1 MSNNLDNIILSFF
14 LEVRDEDGKLITTTL
29 SNPHI
34 DSSQFDTIK
43 KIALINTCYTGIY
56 YVKMLFY
63 KSADIQFN
71 LKFNEE
77 ESDSYIQLR
86 TISAFPNQIVLSN
99 KVKIKSGIIN
109 CDVSAS
115 NSNAE
120 EICDERLNLYI
131 EDSFSKSISTTSL
144 VNNNGQ
150 CSLNIKLY
158 DEVIIKSN
166 IDNFTTEINNYESL
180 LYSINPIFHLLK
192 YLLILSQVPMLV

>member
-34 DSSQFDTIK
+34 DSSQINTIK
-43 KIALINTCYTGIY
+43 KITLINTCYTGIY
-56 YVKMLFY
+56 YVRMFFY

-99 KVKIKSGIIN
+99 KVKIKSGIISY
-109 CDVSAS
+109 DAS
-115 NSNAE
+115 SKNSNAE

-131 EDSFSKSISTTSL
+131 EDSFSKSISSSL

-150 CSLNIKLY
+150 CSLNIKFY
-158 DEVIIKSN
+158 GEVII
-166 IDNFTTEINNYESL
+166 
-180 LYSINPIFHLLK
+180 
-192 YLLILSQVPMLV
+192 